1 MLHFATKTCLFFT
14 TTSLTHQSYV
24 INMAIEPW
32 FLKWFLIYRK
42 CKSIPL
48 TALSDILTFRSNW
61 TFYNCRSLDDFDFI
75 LATKFTIMASHW
87 RFFTFSAYENS
98 FFTTRPHFSQLYIS
112 RWRKFQQ
119 FSLNVLVFTT
129 FSQWHDELNSDKI

>member
-1 MLHFATKTCLFFT
+1 MFEMSTNASFANKTWLFFT
-14 TTSLTHQSYV
+14 ITTTSFTQQSSV
-24 INMAIEPW
+24 INMAIESW

-98 FFTTRPHFSQLYIS
+98 LFTTSTFYSIS
-112 RWRKFQQ
+112 
-119 FSLNVLVFTT
+119 S
-129 FSQWHDELNSDKI
+129 ELTKIIIFFLPVIAG